1 MNAHALL
8 DELRALDVRLT
19 AEGDLLGV
27 NAPAGSLTEQMKAA
41 LVENK
46 PRLLELL
53 EWEWR
58 ELEAAGFKPKE
69 RCGKIIWQRPDNGF
83 YYSKE
88 VSLHLLNQKEH
99 TGQERG
105 NRKQVTQRGGD
116 C

>member
-8 DELRALDVRLT
+8 DELCALDVRLT

-53 EWEWR
+53 EWGR
-58 ELEAAGFKPKE
+58 RKLEVAGFEPKE
-69 RCGKIIWQRPDNGF
+69 RGGTMIWQRPDNGF
-83 YYSKE
+83 YVSQEAALHFLDTGMVE
-88 VSLHLLNQKEH
+88 VRHKNGANGK
-99 TGQERG
+99 G
-105 NRKQVTQRGGD
+105 
-116 C
+116 

>member
-53 EWEWR
+53 EWER
-58 ELEAAGFKPKE
+58 RKLEVAGFEPKE
-69 RCGKIIWQRPDNGF
+69 RGGTMIWQRPDNGF
-83 YYSKE
+83 YVSQEAALHFLDTGMVE
-88 VSLHLLNQKEH
+88 VRHKN
-99 TGQERG
+99 GA
-105 NRKQVTQRGGD
+105 N
-116 C
+116 